1 MPTIQSSFASPRL
14 LSWVPPPRYWRVL
27 LAGIPVAAQRRVVR
41 KLLANALASEWMRE
55 NLQPIADRR
64 LGIEVRDL
72 DLHWVFELHRNELRF
87 SELPAEATVS
97 GTATDLLLLASRL
110 EDADT
115 LFFQRRLA
123 LTGDVELGLLLRNLL
138 DRLPW
143 ETLPLSSRI
152 LLQRGAGFA
161 DRARAAYRARKEHA
175 A

>member
-1 MPTIQSSFASPRL
+1 MSIHPSSSTASQL
-14 LSWVPPPRYWRVL
+14 LSWVPPPKYWRIA
-27 LAGIPVAAQRRVVR
+27 LARVPVAAQKRVVR
-41 KLLANALASEWMRE
+41 KLLSNALASAWMRE

-64 LGIEVRDL
+64 IGIEVRDL
-72 DLHWVFELHRNELRF
+72 DLHWVFEMHRDELRF
-87 SELPAEATVS
+87 SREEAEATVS

-115 LFFQRRLA
+115 LFFKRRLA
-123 LTGDVELGLLLRNLL
+123 LTGDVELGLHLRNLL
-138 DRLPW
+138 DRLQW